1 MEEQNTCRGGFQ
13 NCLNAQQTAASGLI
27 FKERFL
33 WEKSREGRCA
43 ISIPTQDVEE
53 SLLDPELT
61 GDAPELPQ
69 LSELDVVR
77 HYTRLSQWNFGVD
90 SGMYPLGSCTMKYNP
105 KTNEVQAARPGFAS
119 AHPLL
124 DEDLCQ
130 GALEMMYN
138 LEQYLAEI
146 TGMDAV
152 TLQPAAG
159 AHGELAG
166 MLAIHAYHAKK
177 GHQRKKI
184 IIPDTAHGTNPASA
198 SLCGYESVNIHSGD
212 DGILTPEAV
221 AAVMD
226 EETAGIMITN
236 PNTLGLF
243 EENIKEI
250 AAIVHAKGGLVY
262 GDGANMNAI
271 MGIVKPGEL
280 GIDVLHLNLHKTFST
295 PHGGGGPGS
304 GPIAVVKALEP
315 FLPVP
320 RVVKIDVK
328 NNKNDG
334 NGKNGKGDKDSIGKD
349 GKNSCGIANDGNIY
363 TLVYDKP
370 DSMGRLLT
378 FHGHFGIMVR
388 AYAYILSMGAKGLT
402 DVSKLAVLNANYI
415 KSSLKDYLHLPYD
428 RPCMHECVFTDKFQ
442 SDNGVTTLDMAKR
455 MMDYG
460 FHPPTV
466 YFPLVVHGSIMIEP
480 TETESKETIDQFID
494 AFKSVVQEAR
504 DNPEIL
510 KSAPHL
516 PKLSRLDEVSAARKP
531 VLRG

>member
-1 MEEQNTCRGGFQ
+1 MEQEITNSCRGEVKK
-13 NCLNAQQTAASGLI
+13 CHTAKQTATSGLI
-27 FKERFL
+27 FKEPFL

-43 ISIPTQDVEE
+43 FSIPEQDVEA
-53 SLLDPELT
+53 SALDPELT
-61 GDAPELPQ
+61 GDLPELPQ

-105 KTNEVQAARPGFAS
+105 KTNEVQASRPGFAG

-130 GALEMMYN
+130 GALEMIYN

-177 GHQRKKI
+177 GHQRSKI
-184 IIPDTAHGTNPASA
+184 IIPDSAHGTNPASA
-198 SLCGYESVNIHSGD
+198 SLCGYESINIHSGE

-243 EENIKEI
+243 EEHIREI
-250 AAIVHAKGGLVY
+250 ARIVHDKGGVVY

-271 MGIVKPGEL
+271 MGIVKPGEI

-304 GPIAVVKALEP
+304 GPICVVKELEP

-320 RVVKIDVK
+320 RV
-328 NNKNDG
+328 
-334 NGKNGKGDKDSIGKD
+334 GKKGGR
-349 GKNSCGIANDGNIY
+349 Y
-363 TLVYDKP
+363 TLMYDRA
-370 DSMGRLLT
+370 DSMGRMLT
-378 FHGHFGIMVR
+378 FHGHFGILVR
-388 AYAYILSMGAKGLT
+388 AYSYIVSMGAEGLT
-402 DVSKLAVLNANYI
+402 NVSKLAVLNANYI
-415 KSSLKDYLHLPYD
+415 KESLKGDLYLPYE

-442 SDNGVTTLDMAKR
+442 VESGVSTLDMAKR

-460 FHPPTV
+460 FHPPTI
-466 YFPLVVHGSIMIEP
+466 YFPLVVHGAIMIEP

-494 AFKSVVQEAR
+494 AFKSVVKEAEE
-504 DNPEIL
+504 NPEIL

-516 PKLSRLDEVSAARKP
+516 AKLSRLDEVSAARKP